1 MKQATKTSV
10 HTGDGNPALLGV
22 SEIHQRQHP
31 HFFISL
37 HYIQCCYCNSILQY
51 SLLGESTRTIRLH
64 RLCNPNTVGLLPG
77 MLPPNAH
84 RRSKRE
90 DVQTAQPP
98 TPAHNLETER
108 DLSDDGLT
116 YNTHSALP
124 TSPMTTQ
131 CYINQ

>member
-10 HTGDGNPALLGV
+10 DTGDGIPALLGV

-51 SLLGESTRTIRLH
+51 SLLGESTHMICLH
-64 RLCNPNTVGLLPG
+64 RLCNPQHCGAASRSTPSKR
-77 MLPPNAH
+77 PPTQQ
-84 RRSKRE
+84 RE

-98 TPAHNLETER
+98 NPAHNLETER

-124 TSPMTTQ
+124 TLPMTTQ